1 MLISVIIPVHNRKD
15 LLPRA
20 INSVLNQTFKDFELI
35 VVDDGSTD
43 GVEKLDLLSSGKIK
57 FLRLPINS
65 GVAIARNC
73 GVDIS
78 EGEWVAFL
86 DSDDV
91 WMPRKLEKQV
101 KWIEMNPGIRI
112 LQSKEIWIRNGKRV
126 NPPAT
131 HEKSGGDLFRE
142 SLERCMITPS
152 SVMMERALFEEVGRF
167 DGSLPA
173 CEDYD
178 LWLRITCRYPVG
190 LVNEYLLYRYGGHPD
205 QLSSSIMALDRFRVR
220 SLLRLLSLD
229 CLNSEQRGL
238 VRTTLVKKAAIV
250 ANGYRKRGNVQLYE
264 RFQAVVDKYKR

>member
-112 LQSKEIWIRNGKRV
+112 LQSKETGSEM
-126 NPPAT
+126 
-131 HEKSGGDLFRE
+131 EKGE
-142 SLERCMITPS
+142 
-152 SVMMERALFEEVGRF
+152 
-167 DGSLPA
+167 PA
-173 CEDYD
+173 CY
-178 LWLRITCRYPVG
+178 
-190 LVNEYLLYRYGGHPD
+190 
-205 QLSSSIMALDRFRVR
+205 S
-220 SLLRLLSLD
+220 
-229 CLNSEQRGL
+229 
-238 VRTTLVKKAAIV
+238 
-250 ANGYRKRGNVQLYE
+250 
-264 RFQAVVDKYKR
+264 